1 MGPDWGGTELR
12 GAFLVPGAEVP
23 LGGQSCVSMEN
34 DYNLIV
40 KQPELLGDE
49 VEGKLVSFSRW
60 AQDSKVDLMRTCLV

>member
-1 MGPDWGGTELR
+1 MGRSCGELSWFQVQK
-12 GAFLVPGAEVP
+12 FLLVGRAAS
-23 LGGQSCVSMEN
+23 LWKMI
-34 DYNLIV
+34 NLIV